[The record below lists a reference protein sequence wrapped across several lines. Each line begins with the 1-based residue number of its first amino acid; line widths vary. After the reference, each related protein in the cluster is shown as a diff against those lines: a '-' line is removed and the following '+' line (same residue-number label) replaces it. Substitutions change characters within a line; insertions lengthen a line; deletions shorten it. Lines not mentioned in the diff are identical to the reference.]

1 MRLREKNS
9 EKFFMTENYYHIY
22 AKDRCIYHSLKEEE
36 FKVVWESLNNL
47 VEIYTEV
54 RKNDLQYEK
63 VVRNSQ
69 ITHESSY

>member
-9 EKFFMTENYYHIY
+9 EKFFMVENVYHIY

>member
-9 EKFFMTENYYHIY
+9 ENFFMAENVYHIY

-54 RKNDLQYEK
+54 GKKDLQYEK
-63 VVRNSQ
+63 VVRSAEL
-69 ITHESSY
+69 THESSY